1 MPTLTL
7 IGFVYGIWPGF
18 LIAGIASMLGA
29 GIAFLSVRVCWFSAQ
44 RWPPA
49 NAVLVIF
56 PGLVQKE

>member
-29 GIAFLSVRVCWFSAQ
+29 GIAFLSVRV
-44 RWPPA
+44 R
-49 NAVLVIF
+49 
-56 PGLVQKE
+56 